1 MISNVKP
8 NREEYT
14 GFQGNVPN
22 WWVMLELSLFLLLLN
37 YNFIRISFHEKREF
51 YRTCLVVEA
60 NSVIW
65 KPKKIN
71 FVERRK
77 PEFAFPVSLEAHN
90 RRTLGQSKA

>member
-37 YNFIRISFHEKREF
+37 YNFIRISFSKRLF
-51 YRTCLVVEA
+51 SHATPAAGTSYLRVSDSTATRKDA
-60 NSVIW
+60 N
-65 KPKKIN
+65 KI
-71 FVERRK
+71 
-77 PEFAFPVSLEAHN
+77 
-90 RRTLGQSKA
+90 